1 MARPLLPPFPDGPCG
16 GSVVTLP
23 SRDLYGKKNDG
34 GTSFL
39 SSFNPLSSLNN
50 IMLPPRDVLVW
61 LPKEY
66 HMPEYRG
73 ERFQVLYC
81 HDGQNAMTDTSS
93 WTGSSWRLIG
103 AITRLSERKMLRS
116 ETPPIVVMIPS
127 GEGGILPG
135 MNMPGMNRRHAE
147 YGDMG
152 TVISEAHGEFVAKTL
167 HPYVM
172 ERFRTKDGPE
182 HTATIGSSL
191 GGQSSLQL
199 VLRHPEIFGGAAC
212 LSPCFQAGT
221 IASVVANLVGNS
233 DTSSTRYNKQD
244 DANHRS
250 LRSKTIYLDNGGD
263 VDETRVPVFDAMDHF
278 TMNERWWN
286 PGYFWLDTQLQPT
299 IDAVR
304 WALDRGGVEY
314 HYKKFPGARH
324 NERAWATRIHY
335 PLMSLYGDIS
345 SDNLTV

>member
-1 MARPLLPPFPDGPCG
+1 MEKGFNCCTAMMVKTVSCIY
-16 GSVVTLP
+16 SP
-23 SRDLYGKKNDG
+23 SAC
-34 GTSFL
+34 T
-39 SSFNPLSSLNN
+39 SSFAYSQLHTLSFQ
-50 IMLPPRDVLVW
+50 
-61 LPKEY
+61 
-66 HMPEYRG
+66 PE
-73 ERFQVLYC
+73 
-81 HDGQNAMTDTSS
+81 AMTDTSS

-286 PGYFWLDTQLQPT
+286 PGYFWLGEFE
-299 IDAVR
+299 VC
-304 WALDRGGVEY
+304 
-314 HYKKFPGARH
+314 
-324 NERAWATRIHY
+324 
-335 PLMSLYGDIS
+335 MLYS
-345 SDNLTV
+345 RQVFRLSF